1 MIEDKRKTAF
11 PESSVAADE
20 EKLSGK
26 NTNTIIAKNSSSG
39 NDLFDRDELDTISL
53 AELYDTIYRRRPPI
67 IEGLLHTGT
76 YILAG
81 APKIG
86 KSFLVA
92 QIAYHV
98 STGRPLWGYTVRQ
111 STVLYLALEDD
122 RRRLQERMFTM
133 FGVEEAG
140 DLHFCIASKQVGFG
154 LEDQL
159 EQFLHEHPQ
168 TRLIIIDTLQKV
180 REITSDTY
188 SYAKDYEIVGK
199 LKQFA
204 DQHDVCL
211 LIVHHTRKQHA
222 GDAFEMISGTNG
234 LLGSADGGLILQK
247 EKRTDRTAT
256 MDIVGRDQGDQR
268 LFLMRNE
275 ERLIW
280 ELDHAETELW
290 KSPPDAILEA
300 IAASIKEEW
309 TGSATDLVQLL
320 EVEMK
325 PNTLT
330 KHLNVTARRLQEE
343 YGILYESTR
352 SHAGRKIS
360 LRHL

>member
-140 DLHFCIASKQVGFG
+140 DLHFRIASKQVGFG

-180 REITSDTY
+180 REINFDTY

-199 LKQFA
+199 LK
-204 DQHDVCL
+204 
-211 LIVHHTRKQHA
+211 
-222 GDAFEMISGTNG
+222 
-234 LLGSADGGLILQK
+234 
-247 EKRTDRTAT
+247 
-256 MDIVGRDQGDQR
+256 
-268 LFLMRNE
+268 
-275 ERLIW
+275 
-280 ELDHAETELW
+280 
-290 KSPPDAILEA
+290 
-300 IAASIKEEW
+300 
-309 TGSATDLVQLL
+309 
-320 EVEMK
+320 
-325 PNTLT
+325 
-330 KHLNVTARRLQEE
+330 
-343 YGILYESTR
+343 
-352 SHAGRKIS
+352 
-360 LRHL
+360 